1 LATESSGG
9 LVFQTADCGERHNV
23 FGVALE
29 LSDSAD
35 AAKVALQR
43 VRSTVKGAYI
53 KRCTVTP
60 RSLLALRLPAVD
72 SSIAN
77 VPDDAVNWED
87 SDRVSTAV
95 RSAGQPTTWRR
106 NDCGVTCQCRRTPAW
121 KARAVSL
128 SAPPHCDVD
137 GGLKRP

>member
-1 LATESSGG
+1 VGASDSSPTGISRAVKGLATKSSGG
-9 LVFQTADCGERHNV
+9 LVFQTPDCGEKRNV

-53 KRCTVTP
+53 KRCTVTA
-60 RSLLALRLPAVD
+60 RSLLSLRFPAVD

-87 SDRVSTAV
+87 SDRISTAV
-95 RSAGQPTTWRR
+95 WLG
-106 NDCGVTCQCRRTPAW
+106 GCRG
-121 KARAVSL
+121 KAS
-128 SAPPHCDVD
+128 
-137 GGLKRP
+137 GGGRHGCERKIDSGSRL